1 MTIICSSNYNF
12 ITTVFWMVLQ
22 VYRDQ
27 RLLDALRSSITN
39 MTGPSIAQDLS
50 RCPRL
55 QSIYAETLR
64 LRTEAYITR
73 RFPHKDVILGD
84 NWRIPRNKICLAST
98 HPSHQDPEVW
108 NTREGKYPLDIFWAE
123 RFLLYPNDENSGPLD
138 PSYKAHVQLKVSGQH
153 NRPVPQDSYMPSF
166 SLHGLSS
173 SCIPYGGGP
182 RACPGRHIAKK
193 QILSTFIFFIQR
205 CDVEILS
212 NEKTWQVD
220 ERSYGPGVHLHVG
233 KVSFRMRKRLD
244 KSDEASSAMEAHE
257 RKRLQ
262 QQYVCINNALL
273 FSARSLL
280 THRIRFDGL
289 VSCVTCKI
297 SYLDIWETLTHVI

>member
-1 MTIICSSNYNF
+1 MRKLLKPIGTFKRSENGIHCFETWDGFDEDAIASLYLGIIWVSNYNF
-12 ITTVFWMVLQ
+12 ITTVFWIVLE

-27 RLLDALRSSITN
+27 RLLNALRSSITD
-39 MTGPSIAQDLS
+39 MTGPSIAQDPS
-50 RCPRL
+50 RCPLL

-108 NTREGKYPLDIFWAE
+108 NTREGKYPLDTFWAE
-123 RFLLYPNDENSGPLD
+123 RFLLYPDDENSGPLD
-138 PSYKAHVQLKVSGQH
+138 PSYKARVQPKVSGQH

-173 SCIPYGGGP
+173 SWIPYGGGP

-193 QILSTFIFFIQR
+193 QILSTFISFIQR
-205 CDVEILS
+205 FDVEILS
-212 NEKTWQVD
+212 NEKTWQMD
-220 ERSYGPGVHLHVG
+220 ERSYGPGVQLPVG
-233 KVSFRMRKRLD
+233 KVAFRMRKRLD
-244 KSDEASSAMEAHE
+244 KSDEASSAMEAP
-257 RKRLQ
+257 
-262 QQYVCINNALL
+262 
-273 FSARSLL
+273 
-280 THRIRFDGL
+280 
-289 VSCVTCKI
+289 
-297 SYLDIWETLTHVI
+297 